1 MSCNTAQALIYGY
14 VDRELDI
21 RETTELEHHI
31 HDCNACES
39 VYQNQLTLRSA
50 LRDGA
55 LYFHA
60 PEDLRKRIRS
70 SMQIQEKTVTATR
83 GFRWGWS
90 LVAASLALLIL
101 TASLWKFAPSFRSS
115 TTDQLV
121 AHEILSDHI
130 RSLQMSS
137 HLTDVLSTDQHTV
150 KPWFNGKID
159 FSPPVRDFASQDFHL
174 FGGRIGYL
182 NNRTVAVLVYQRR
195 SHYINLYVWPAETNA
210 SKKEVSR
217 QLQGYNMIQWTSSG
231 INCWAVSDL
240 NNVELNDFV
249 KLVEQPEDR

>member
-1 MSCNTAQALIYGY
+1 MSCNTAQALINGY

-21 RETTELEHHI
+21 RETTEVERHLN
-31 HDCNACES
+31 DCDPCKS
-39 VYQNQLTLRSA
+39 IYQNQLALRSA
-50 LRDGA
+50 LRDRA
-55 LYFHA
+55 LYFDA
-60 PEDLRKRIRS
+60 PADLRKRIRAS
-70 SMQIQEKTVTATR
+70 LQIQAKTISSPQ

-90 LVAASLALLIL
+90 LMAACLALLIL
-101 TASLWKFAPSFRSS
+101 TAGLWKFAPSFRNS

-121 AHEILSDHI
+121 AHEVLSDHI
-130 RSLQMSS
+130 RSLQMSN

-174 FGGRIGYL
+174 FGGRVGYL

-195 SHYINLYVWPAETNA
+195 SHYINLYLWPAGTNDN
-210 SKKEVSR
+210 KKAISSQV
-217 QLQGYNMIQWTSSG
+217 QGYNLVRWTDSG
-231 INCWAVSDL
+231 MSCWAVSDL

-249 KLVEQPEDR
+249 KLLQQP